1 MVPTRAPSLQQYF
14 SLGNRELT
22 ITRNSHF
29 NAPAMPL
36 HFTTAEKILL
46 FKIALKPL
54 DDYDP
59 HLKKILEVIKKFYL
73 TTLMNQGKGNDIYAC
88 IAEIEALIMNL
99 ESKIK
104 KQRNFS
110 QIMKQIHIENYL

>member
-14 SLGNRELT
+14 NLGNRELT

-36 HFTTAEKILL
+36 HFTTAENILL

-73 TTLMNQGKGNDIYAC
+73 TTLMNQGEGNDIYAC
-88 IAEIEALIMNL
+88 IAEIEALITDL

-104 KQRNFS
+104 KQQNFS
-110 QIMKQIHIENYL
+110 KVLKQIKFNN